1 MYWEIPQRLLGI
13 VEPVAR
19 DHGLEIVDARVGR
32 GGGRGHLRII
42 VDREQGDGR
51 VTVDACAAFSREV
64 GRALDVAEWSSTPY
78 MLEVT
83 TPGLDRVLA
92 REIDFQRAVGR
103 RIHVETRRALG
114 GRRRFR
120 GELVEFVGGA
130 LHLQA
135 GGATVQIPLDAVAR
149 ANAVYTEASDK

>member
-1 MYWEIPQRLLGI
+1 MYWEIPTRLLGI
-13 VEPVAR
+13 VEPIAR
-19 DHGLEIVDARVGR
+19 DHGLEIVDARFGR

-42 VDREQGDGR
+42 VDTQRGDGR

-64 GRALDVAEWSSTPY
+64 GRALDVAEFSSTPY

-83 TPGLDRVLA
+83 SPGVDRTLA
-92 REIDFQRAVGR
+92 REIDFARAVGS
-103 RIHVETRRALG
+103 RIHVETRRSFG

-130 LHLQA
+130 LHLQT
-135 GGATVQIPLDAVAR
+135 GAERVHIPLEAVAR
-149 ANAVYTEASDK
+149 ANAVYGAGE